1 MLMKMEKMSAT
12 KVKQEPI
19 IVTDVVPVDD
29 ALVMAL
35 DEAPVMALDEA
46 PIDAVTDMLVPE
58 DIINKKRQKHNEY
71 MRHYR
76 AHQRLLPTY
85 AGLLRYKKSPIS
97 FDSSRGMLCNAQIID
112 KTLVIRIQHGPIDT
126 GMLEQREFTLPDTD
140 IKKFVNREILSAY
153 RTS

>member
-1 MLMKMEKMSAT
+1 MLLMKKM
-12 KVKQEPI
+12 
-19 IVTDVVPVDD
+19 VTDVVPVDD
-29 ALVMAL
+29 ALVMV
-35 DEAPVMALDEA
+35 EAPPVMALDEA
-46 PIDAVTDMLVPE
+46 PVDAATDMLVPE